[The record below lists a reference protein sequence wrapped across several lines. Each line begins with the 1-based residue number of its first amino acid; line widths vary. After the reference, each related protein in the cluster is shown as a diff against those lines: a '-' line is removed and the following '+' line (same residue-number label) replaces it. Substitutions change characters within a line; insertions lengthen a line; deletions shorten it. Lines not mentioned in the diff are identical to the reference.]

1 MCAERTEV
9 GDSVGVVVERRRV
22 ARAGGVA
29 GQGAGRGDRAGIL
42 LNGRAG
48 VQRHC
53 AARVADDV
61 ACQGQPV
68 TCGRGQGHAAAR
80 HRAADAQGGVV
91 GEGERASGGEASQCA
106 DGIGVAVERRRVAR
120 AGGVAGQDA
129 GRGDRAGIL

>member
-1 MCAERTEV
+1 M
-9 GDSVGVVVERRRV
+9 
-22 ARAGGVA
+22 
-29 GQGAGRGDRAGIL
+29 
-42 LNGRAG
+42 NGRAG
-48 VQRHC
+48 VQCHG
-53 AARVADDV
+53 ATRVAGDV